1 MQPSQVHSVLNRCML
16 VDGEPIVV
24 DLERSH
30 GSYLVDALTGREY
43 IDFFT
48 YFASLPVGHNH
59 PGMREPGFLEKIT
72 QAALVK
78 PSCSDF
84 YTTLMAEF
92 VDTFHRVAMPDYIR
106 YLFLI
111 SGGALAVENAL
122 KVAFDWKFRRNLDT
136 IKCDAGAEWQY
147 RMEGWG
153 TQVIHFHQAFHGR
166 SGYTLS
172 LTNTAD
178 PRKYRHFPKFD
189 WPRITNP
196 KLRFPLTA
204 EVLAEVREL
213 EERAVEEIERAVKRY
228 CGDIAAL
235 IVEPLQAEGGD
246 NHFRPEFMRELRR
259 LADEHDFLFI
269 LDEVQTGMGITGEM
283 WAIEHTDV
291 QPDIIAFGKKAQVC
305 GIMVTPRVDEVQGH
319 CFQESSRINSTW
331 GGNLVDMVRATRYL
345 EIVEEESLV
354 ENAARMGERLLL
366 GLRDIASQSAGFMT
380 NVRGKGLMLA
390 FDLPDG
396 EKRDALRHALWE
408 NGLYAL
414 KCGPRSV
421 RFRPTLDVS
430 PEVVDKALEIVAET
444 VLDPDNA
451 RRCNAVRLQP
461 QPGV

>member
-1 MQPSQVHSVLNRCML
+1 ML

-59 PGMREPGFLEKIT
+59 PGMRKPEFREKLT

-78 PSCSDF
+78 PSSSDF

-92 VDTFHRVAMPDYIR
+92 VDTFHRVAMPDYMR

-136 IKCDAGAEWQY
+136 IKCDTGTKWHY

-153 TQVIHFHQAFHGR
+153 TKVIHFQQAFHGR

-189 WPRITNP
+189 WPRIINP
-196 KLRFPLTA
+196 KLRFPLT
-204 EVLAEVREL
+204 EEILGEVRAL
-213 EERAVEEIERAVKRY
+213 EERAVEEIERAVKRF

-235 IVEPLQAEGGD
+235 IIEPIQAEGGD

-259 LADEHDFLFI
+259 LANEHDFLFI
-269 LDEVQTGMGITGEM
+269 LDEVQTGMGITGKM

-305 GIMVTPRVDEVQGH
+305 GIMVTPRVDQVQGH
-319 CFQESSRINSTW
+319 CFKESSRINSTW

-345 EIVEEESLV
+345 EIIEEENLV
-354 ENAARMGERLLL
+354 ENAARMGERLLV
-366 GLRDIASQSAGFMT
+366 GLRDIAAQSAGLLS
-380 NVRGKGLMLA
+380 NVRGQGLMVA
-390 FDLPDG
+390 FALPDG
-396 EKRDALRHALWE
+396 QQRDALRHALWE

-414 KCGPRSV
+414 KCGSCSI

-430 PEVVDKALEIVAET
+430 PEVVDEALKIVAQT
-444 VLDPDNA
+444 VLRTGDTWSVNE
-451 RRCNAVRLQP
+451 VRLQP
-461 QPGV
+461 HPEV